1 MNESVAGVG
10 GAGDGLVGGRGRWLR
25 SGGYCVLEFEQVV
38 HCADQAPFAV
48 RSSVSAKSEFAEP
61 QVGFDVAENGLD
73 TDAAFA
79 VERGVLGLRKL
90 VIHHISG
97 DRGIN

>member
-1 MNESVAGVG
+1 MPRAVTEA
-10 GAGDGLVGGRGRWLR
+10 DIEFEL
-25 SGGYCVLEFEQVV
+25 LEFEQVV

-97 DRGIN
+97 DRGINDVASDMREHRFNPRY